1 MIRNKYSFNK
11 LYFEKIGQKSFF
23 GRDNLSFKTVNMVK
37 KQKYINICKIFKI
50 KKIYKQNNLI
60 FPFIKIDI
68 I

>member
-60 FPFIKIDI
+60 LPFIKIDFI
-68 I
+68 